1 MNLFTRR
8 LSRGAWFAI
17 GLAAGVIAVAG
28 IRAAV
33 NATMPPELAYRPV
46 TTYCGAVP
54 SRTPYIVQTN
64 ANPLISGEWRDK
76 EGWFPP
82 FGTFIVP
89 GTPWGNDQGGPRTL
103 ELPEYCEDDD
113 RTVPEPGT
121 LWLVLLATVVGGV
134 VYGIA
139 WLRDVVKDMDSLE
152 KDDSDE

>member
-1 MNLFTRR
+1 MRA
-8 LSRGAWFAI
+8 SRIITKSGYFLI
-17 GLAAGVIAVAG
+17 GIAVGVAGMLLWQAVVIAS
-28 IRAAV
+28 
-33 NATMPPELAYRPV
+33 MPAELAYRPV
-46 TTYCGAVP
+46 TTYCNSTAR
-54 SRTPYIVQTN
+54 SPYIQTN

-89 GTPWGNDQGGPRTL
+89 GTPWGSGQGGPRTL
-103 ELPEYCEDDD
+103 ELPEDCAENHN
-113 RTVPEPGT
+113 VPEPGT